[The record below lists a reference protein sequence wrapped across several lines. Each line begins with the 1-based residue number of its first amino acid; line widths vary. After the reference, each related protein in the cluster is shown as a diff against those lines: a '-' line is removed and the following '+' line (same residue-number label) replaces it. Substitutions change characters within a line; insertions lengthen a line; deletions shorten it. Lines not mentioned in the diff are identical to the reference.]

1 MSQPIFRGQ
10 LRPLALPDI
19 LRHLRGAAR
28 QGILVLTRGHDQCL
42 LHLDGPILVD
52 ATGGDPDLCLSH
64 RLREEG
70 LLDDAALEQVQ
81 GRAREEGREGPALI
95 EMEILEPAAL
105 FEWSTALVM
114 EAATRPFA
122 WERGEYLLLEDQ
134 GPEPGR
140 FRQRLRSVDV
150 AAEGLRRIRD
160 RSLFR
165 DCIPSGELIIDAL
178 EPDMEHDGEER
189 SALLPHEAYVFD
201 LLDGRRTVAEV
212 AALSELGEFETCR
225 TLHLLL
231 ATGHARLMLARA
243 PAARGTDVRGLR
255 GVLKTYNDMLTC
267 LHQHLVREVGP
278 IAVQIVEKCLR
289 EVRAI
294 NPALLEGVTLR
305 PDGALTGMAVERN
318 LRRMAP
324 ERRERCLVEGLN
336 ELLYNVLLAVK
347 RTLGGDQEA
356 EAVRLLRRLQPRE
369 RRLGA

>member
-1 MSQPIFRGQ
+1 
-10 LRPLALPDI
+10 
-19 LRHLRGAAR
+19 
-28 QGILVLTRGHDQCL
+28 
-42 LHLDGPILVD
+42 
-52 ATGGDPDLCLSH
+52 
-64 RLREEG
+64 
-70 LLDDAALEQVQ
+70 
-81 GRAREEGREGPALI
+81 
-95 EMEILEPAAL
+95 MEILEPAVL
-105 FEWSTALVM
+105 FEWTTTLVM
-114 EAATRPFA
+114 ETATRPFA
-122 WERGEYLLLEDQ
+122 WERGEYLLIEDQ
-134 GPEPGR
+134 EPERGR

-165 DCIPSGELIIDAL
+165 DCIPSGELVIDPL
-178 EPDMEHDGEER
+178 GPDYEHDAEER
-189 SALLPHEAYVFD
+189 SALLPHESYVFD

-212 AALSELGEFETCR
+212 AELSELGAFETCR

-231 ATGHARLMLARA
+231 ATGHARMNLAQA
-243 PAARGTDVRGLR
+243 PAAGRTDVRGLR
-255 GVLKTYNDMLTC
+255 GVLRTYNDMLTC
-267 LHQHLVREVGP
+267 LQQHLVREVGP

-294 NPALLEGVTLR
+294 NPVLLEGATLR
-305 PDGALTGMAVERN
+305 PDGALTEMAVEGN

-356 EAVRLLRRLQPRE
+356 EAVRLLRRLGPRE